1 MGKSPVH
8 GTSPM
13 VIDETP
19 GKKAYCQCGLSEKLP
34 YRDVGR
40 GLAEALGGHV
50 AAPWFSVVRYE
61 DVSLVDRGWWRRL
74 SRHVSCGN
82 CLLPRG
88 NGDQAEI
95 R

>member
-50 AAPWFSVVRYE
+50 AAPWISVVRYK
-61 DVSLVDRGWWRRL
+61 DVSLLD
-74 SRHVSCGN
+74 SRMVAGALAACLVGIS
-82 CLLPRG
+82 LLPRAS
-88 NGDQAEI
+88 GDQAEI